1 MNFTYNGSLIM
12 LGVAAMLS
20 IVLFSVMAYHL
31 GSVADEFALSDSL
44 LLTDSHSLEEDLK
57 DILKLIPL
65 TEMQLVVN
73 NYLKY
78 DPQIDDTVSFI
89 EDQKRFIAREFQ
101 HMPELWHFL
110 NLLRENGLHID
121 NWNAEIQEFWR
132 TKVTFVKPDPT
143 IAAGGLSVMIQKLL
157 STVPKEDL
165 DKLLRQKAMHS
176 DRFRRFL
183 QILKSTD
190 FANLL
195 DAVDKNIVLQRHF
208 FWAKQEGIE
217 ITFALELLKNLYA
230 YVTEQIR

>member
-31 GSVADEFALSDSL
+31 GSVADDFALSDSL
-44 LLTDSHSLEEDLK
+44 LLRESCSLEEDLK

-89 EDQKRFIAREFQ
+89 EDQKRFIARELQ
-101 HMPELWHFL
+101 RMPELGHFL
-110 NLLRENGLHID
+110 NLLRENGLQVD

-132 TKVTFVKPDPT
+132 TRVTFIKPDPS

-157 STVPKEDL
+157 NVVPKEDL
-165 DKLLRQKAMHS
+165 DKLLRQKAMRS
-176 DRFRRFL
+176 DGFRRFL
-183 QILKSTD
+183 QILRSTD
-190 FANLL
+190 FTDLL

-230 YVTEQIR
+230 YVTEEIR

>member
-31 GSVADEFALSDSL
+31 GSVADDFALSDSL
-44 LLTDSHSLEEDLK
+44 LLRESRSLEEDLK

-89 EDQKRFIAREFQ
+89 EDQKRFIARELQ
-101 HMPELWHFL
+101 RMPELGHFL
-110 NLLRENGLHID
+110 NLLRENGLQVD

-132 TKVTFVKPDPT
+132 TRVTFIKPDPS

-157 STVPKEDL
+157 NVVPKEDL
-165 DKLLRQKAMHS
+165 DKLLRQKAMRS
-176 DRFRRFL
+176 DVFRRFL
-183 QILKSTD
+183 QILRSTD
-190 FANLL
+190 FTDLL

-217 ITFALELLKNLYA
+217 ITFALELLKNLYV
-230 YVTEQIR
+230 YVTEEIR

>member
-1 MNFTYNGSLIM
+1 M

-31 GSVADEFALSDSL
+31 GSVADDFALSDSL
-44 LLTDSHSLEEDLK
+44 LLRDSRSLEEDLK

-89 EDQKRFIAREFQ
+89 EDQKRFIARELQ
-101 HMPELWHFL
+101 RMPELGHFL
-110 NLLRENGLHID
+110 NLLRENGLQVD
-121 NWNAEIQEFWR
+121 TWNAEIQEFWR
-132 TKVTFVKPDPT
+132 TRVTFVKPDPS

-157 STVPKEDL
+157 NAVPKEDL
-165 DKLLRQKAMHS
+165 DKLLRQKAIHS
-176 DRFRRFL
+176 DGFRRFL
-183 QILKSTD
+183 QILRSTD
-190 FANLL
+190 FTDLL

-230 YVTEQIR
+230 YVTEEIR